1 MMSRRSFLGVAAGL
15 VSVGAV
21 SGRVRAAGIPEA
33 PSMSAA
39 TTQPPFYPSSGAEY
53 QPVVTLNGWTLP
65 WRMNGDWKEFHL
77 VAEPVVREFAP
88 GMKVNL
94 WGYNGQAPGPTIE
107 AVEGDKVRIYV
118 TNKLPEHT
126 SVHWHGILL
135 PNGMDGVAGVT
146 QPHIPA
152 GKTFVYEFELETSGS
167 FMYHPHSDEM
177 VQMGMGMMGMVV
189 VHPRD
194 PKLYR
199 VDRDFVFIMSAYDVD
214 PGTYVPKVSEMTEFN
229 MWTFNS
235 RVFPG
240 IDPLPV
246 RLNDRVRV
254 RMGNL
259 TMTNHPIHLHG
270 HHFSVTCTDGGW
282 VPESAR
288 WPEATIDVPVG
299 SIRAFEVIA
308 DNPGDWALHCHKT
321 HHTMNA
327 MGHDLRNFIGARQKR
342 DVVEAIRKLVPDYM
356 PMGASGMSDMAEM
369 QMPAPAN
376 TLPMMSGTGQFGPM
390 EMGGMFTL
398 MKIREGLAADDYK
411 DPGPYKNPEGTV
423 AHEVKGQVAEA
434 PRQNGRAKREKPAI
448 ERQPAAPRAKED
460 HKGHH

>member
-1 MMSRRSFLGVAAGL
+1 MMSRRSFLGAAAGL
-15 VSVGAV
+15 VSASAVG
-21 SGRVRAAGIPEA
+21 GRVRAASIPEA
-33 PSMSAA
+33 PSMTSAA
-39 TTQPPFYPSSGAEY
+39 TQPPLFPSSGPDY

-65 WRMNGDWKEFHL
+65 WRMNGEWKEFHL

-88 GMKVNL
+88 GMRVNL

-107 AVEGDKVRIYV
+107 AVEGDKIRVFV
-118 TNKLPEHT
+118 TNRLPEHT
-126 SVHWHGILL
+126 SIHWHGMLV
-135 PNGMDGVAGVT
+135 PNGMDGVAGLT
-146 QPHIPA
+146 QPHIPS
-152 GKTFVYEFELETSGS
+152 GKTYVYEFELKSSGS

-177 VQMGMGMMGMVV
+177 VQMAMGMMGMVV

-199 VDRDFVFIMSAYDVD
+199 VDRDFVLIMSAYQID
-214 PGTYVPKVSEMTEFN
+214 PGTYLPKVSEMLDFN

-288 WPEATIDVPVG
+288 WPETTIDVPVG

-308 DNPGDWALHCHKT
+308 ENPGDWALHCHKT
-321 HHTMNA
+321 HHAMNA
-327 MGHDLRNFIGARQKR
+327 MGHNLRTFLGAEQKR
-342 DVVEAIRKLVPDYM
+342 DLVKSIRKLLPDYM
-356 PMGASGMSDMAEM
+356 PMGASGMAEM
-369 QMPAPAN
+369 TEMKMPAPAN
-376 TLPMMSGTGQFGPM
+376 TLPMQSAPGPFGTI
-390 EMGGMFTL
+390 EAGGMFTV
-398 MKIREGLAADDYK
+398 MKIREGLAPNDYK
-411 DPGPYKNPEGTV
+411 DPGPYKHPTGTV
-423 AHEVKGQVAEA
+423 SHEFEGEVAEA
-434 PRQNGRAKREKPAI
+434 PRHGGHVEREKPTLQPQAI
-448 ERQPAAPRAKED
+448 EPGTKTN